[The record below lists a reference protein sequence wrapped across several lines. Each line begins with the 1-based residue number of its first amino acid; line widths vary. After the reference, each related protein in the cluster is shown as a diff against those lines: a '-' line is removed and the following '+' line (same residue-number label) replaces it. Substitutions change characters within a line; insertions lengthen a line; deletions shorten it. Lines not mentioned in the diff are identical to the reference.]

1 MFKKNVIAYNLT
13 AVPMH
18 QLYPYS
24 NKNIK
29 KWAQIMLIAFASI
42 QLQAQKPLKFS
53 EPTYSVGGNNYSS
66 YVKDKNSIK
75 PRIISINKKGV
86 FSRKDKFVGYTLRL
100 ENNLRQDQS
109 GEIGLKVIN
118 QSGSILYQD
127 VAGFTMRKKS
137 EFEKNYFFDVTYM
150 QPGYY
155 TSTMYISSTQYVDTI
170 SYTFAFEPTTA
181 AAMVSTGPSDFV
193 NFWEQARRE
202 LNNTR
207 TDIAIRPR
215 PDLYRKNHNTFE
227 IEYQSTDK
235 AIIYGWLTVPAD
247 KSSHPVLYIISDYQ
261 SELLPE
267 YRKDVAVLS
276 INTRGTGPSNQ
287 NYNLGYD
294 QLGLYNVADKNK
306 YFLKGVY
313 LDGLRGVDVIFQAA
327 NQLHLDTRKIV
338 VQGAGLGASVAAY
351 LGAIDTR
358 VSGVVLEAPNFIGF
372 NSLLNSS
379 SNGFPA
385 SMYNSTILQRRITK
399 ENVIN
404 NLEYFDPIYFAP
416 YINNRILVG
425 YSLNNSNT
433 PAQNVIQFI
442 NQLGIN
448 KKDKYEC
455 KNCGNTLNKGFYG
468 YKETWLKERFGQP

>member
-1 MFKKNVIAYNLT
+1 
-13 AVPMH
+13 MH

-24 NKNIK
+24 VKNIK
-29 KWAQIMLIAFASI
+29 IWAQIMLMAFASI

-53 EPTYSVGGNNYSS
+53 EPTYTSGANNYAS
-66 YVKDKNSIK
+66 YAKDKTSIK
-75 PRIISINKKGV
+75 SRIISLNKKGI

-109 GEIGLKVIN
+109 GDIALKVMN
-118 QSGSILYQD
+118 QSGVILYQD
-127 VAGFTMRKKS
+127 VAGFSMRKKG
-137 EFEKNYFFDVTYM
+137 EFEKNYFFDVSQM

-155 TSTMYISSTQYVDTI
+155 TSTMSISSAQYADSV

-181 AAMVSTGPSDFV
+181 AASISTAPSDFV
-193 NFWEQARRE
+193 SYWEQARRD
-202 LNNTR
+202 LNATR
-207 TDIAIRPR
+207 ADIAIRPR

-227 IEYQSTDK
+227 IEYQSVDK
-235 AIIYGWLTVPAD
+235 ATIYGWLTVPAD
-247 KSSHPVLYIISDYQ
+247 KSSHPVLYIVSDYQ
-261 SELLPE
+261 SELIPE

-294 QLGLYNVADKNK
+294 QLGLYNIADRNK

-313 LDGLRGVDVIFQAA
+313 LDGLRGMDVIFQAA
-327 NQLHLDTRKIV
+327 NQLFLDTRKIV

-358 VSGVVLEAPNFIGF
+358 VSGVVMEAPSFIGF
-372 NSLLNSS
+372 STLLNSS
-379 SNGFPA
+379 QGFPS
-385 SMYNSTILQRRITK
+385 SMFNSALGQRRITK
-399 ENVIN
+399 ENVLST
-404 NLEYFDPIYFAP
+404 LEYFDPIYFAP
-416 YINNRILVG
+416 YISNRILVG

-442 NQLGIN
+442 NQLRIN

-468 YKETWLKERFGQP
+468 FKETWLKERLGQP

>member
-1 MFKKNVIAYNLT
+1 
-13 AVPMH
+13 MH

-24 NKNIK
+24 FKNIK
-29 KWAQIMLIAFASI
+29 KWAKIMLIAFASI
-42 QLQAQKPLKFS
+42 QVQAQKPLKFS
-53 EPTYSVGGNNYSS
+53 EPSYTSGGVNYAF
-66 YVKDKNSIK
+66 YAKDKNSIK
-75 PRIISINKKGV
+75 SKIIALNKKGI

-100 ENNLRQDQS
+100 ENNVRQEQT
-109 GEIGLKVIN
+109 GEIALKVIN
-118 QSGSILYQD
+118 QSGVILYQD
-127 VAGFTMRKKS
+127 VAGFSMRKKG
-137 EFEKNYFFDVTYM
+137 EFEKKYFFDVSQM

-155 TSTMYISSTQYVDTI
+155 TSTISISSAQYADSV

-181 AAMVSTGPSDFV
+181 ATTVSSAPSDFV
-193 NFWEQARRE
+193 NFWEQAKRD
-202 LNNTR
+202 LNSTR
-207 TDIAIRPR
+207 ADIAIRPR

-227 IEYQSTDK
+227 IEYQSVDK

-261 SELLPE
+261 SELIPE

-294 QLGLYNVADKNK
+294 QLGLYNIADRNK

-358 VSGVVLEAPNFIGF
+358 VSGVVLEAPNFLGF
-372 NSLLNSS
+372 SSLLNSS
-379 SNGFPA
+379 QGFPA
-385 SMYNSTILQRRITK
+385 SMFNSSIFQRRITK
-399 ENVIN
+399 DNVLN
-404 NLEYFDPIYFAP
+404 TLEYFDPIYFAP
-416 YINNRILVG
+416 YISNRILVG

-442 NQLGIN
+442 DQLRIN

-468 YKETWLKERFGQP
+468 FKETWLKERFGQP

>member
-1 MFKKNVIAYNLT
+1 
-13 AVPMH
+13 MH

-24 NKNIK
+24 FKNIK
-29 KWAQIMLIAFASI
+29 IWAKFMLIVFTSI

-53 EPTYSVGGNNYSS
+53 EPTYTIGGNNYSS
-66 YVKDKNSIK
+66 FAKDKNSIK
-75 PRIISINKKGV
+75 PKIIALNKKGI

-100 ENNLRQDQS
+100 ENNVRQEQS
-109 GEIGLKVIN
+109 GEIALKVMN
-118 QSGSILYQD
+118 QAGVILYQD
-127 VAGFTMRKKS
+127 VAGFNMRKKG
-137 EFEKNYFFDVTYM
+137 EFEKNYFFDVSQM

-155 TSTMYISSTQYVDTI
+155 ISTMSISSAQYADSV
-170 SYTFAFEPTTA
+170 SYTFAFEPTA
-181 AAMVSTGPSDFV
+181 AAATVSSAPSDFV
-193 NFWEQARRE
+193 NFWEQARRD
-202 LNNTR
+202 LNSTR
-207 TDIAIRPR
+207 ADIAIRPR

-227 IEYQSTDK
+227 IEYQSFDK

-247 KSSHPVLYIISDYQ
+247 KSNHPVLYILSDYQ
-261 SELLPE
+261 SELIPE

-294 QLGLYNVADKNK
+294 QLGLYNIADRNK

-313 LDGLRGVDVIFQAA
+313 LDGLRGVDVIFQGA

-338 VQGAGLGASVAAY
+338 VQGAGLGASVAVY

-358 VSGVVLEAPNFIGF
+358 VSGVVMEAPNFIGF
-372 NSLLNSS
+372 TNLLNSS
-379 SNGFPA
+379 QGFPA
-385 SMYNSTILQRRITK
+385 SMFNNSIGQRRITK
-399 ENVIN
+399 DNVLN
-404 NLEYFDPIYFAP
+404 TLEYFDPIYFAP
-416 YINNRILVG
+416 YISNRVLVG

-442 NQLGIN
+442 DQLRIN

-455 KNCGNTLNKGFYG
+455 KDCGNTLNKGFYG
-468 YKETWLKERFGQP
+468 FKETWLKERFGQP